1 MMEPMLA
8 RMGLGGMD
16 SDTYRLL
23 MTAYYDTLARIATG
37 DYARDQVVA
46 KMRDVQV
53 VFQAGILALAQ
64 RRQGAQGQERS

>member
-1 MMEPMLA
+1 MLA